1 MCIYVYGYMCV
12 WINILFS
19 FLWLDDL
26 NYVETC
32 LFFLIDY
39 SVKEKNS
46 ITMLINIL
54 GRRVIITSKNFYWG
68 YLYFN
73 LLSWNPS
80 TFQKSLEKL
89 QRWPRYNHKFPALW
103 SWWSMYAK
111 PFVWNRRYALGFHSS
126 SRVGLL

>member
-73 LLSWNPS
+73 LLS
-80 TFQKSLEKL
+80 
-89 QRWPRYNHKFPALW
+89 
-103 SWWSMYAK
+103 
-111 PFVWNRRYALGFHSS
+111 
-126 SRVGLL
+126 